1 MFDKYLILEDSLR
14 ATPDGFAFDAR
25 LGYYRGLGLSMIE
38 DLAVT
43 LDGEPQPRAAVFFEQ
58 QGKSWSLDAME
69 EAYDDR
75 WEFGAI
81 ATIRVTRA
89 DGLAPGDH
97 SLALKE
103 KLRISY
109 LPFPLFA
116 EDSKKLSVASV
127 GEVRGRAAQ

>member
-1 MFDKYLILEDSLR
+1 MFDKYLILEDSVR
-14 ATPDGFAFDAR
+14 QTGPADAPTGFAFDAR

-43 LDGEPQPRAAVFFEQ
+43 LDSEVQPRNAVFFEQ
-58 QGKSWSLDAME
+58 DGESWSLDAME
-69 EAYDDR
+69 EAYDVR

-81 ATIRVTRA
+81 ATIRVARA
-89 DGLAPGDH
+89 GGLPSGTH
-97 SLALKE
+97 QLSLKE

-116 EDSKKLSVASV
+116 EDTKTV
-127 GEVRGRAAQ
+127 GLADA

>member
-1 MFDKYLILEDSLR
+1 MFDKYLIMENSLR
-14 ATPDGFAFDAR
+14 PTETGFAFDAR

-43 LDGEPQPRAAVFFEQ
+43 LDGEAQPRTAIFFEQ
-58 QGKSWSLDAME
+58 YGKSWSLDAME

-75 WEFGAI
+75 WEFGSV
-81 ATIRVTRA
+81 ATIRVERTA
-89 DGLAPGDH
+89 GLSAGEH
-97 SLALKE
+97 SLSLKE

-116 EDSKKLSVASV
+116 EDSKTLAVA
-127 GEVRGRAAQ
+127 

>member
-1 MFDKYLILEDSLR
+1 MFDKYLIVENSLR
-14 ATPDGFAFDAR
+14 ATGTGFAFDAR

-43 LDGEPQPRAAVFFEQ
+43 LDGEAQPRESVFFEQ
-58 QGKSWSLDAME
+58 NGKSWSLAAME

-75 WEFGAI
+75 WEFGSV
-81 ATIRVTRA
+81 ATIRVDRA
-89 DGLAPGDH
+89 GGLTSGEH
-97 SLALKE
+97 RLGLKE

-116 EDSKKLSVASV
+116 EDIKVITI
-127 GEVRGRAAQ
+127 AA

>member
-14 ATPDGFAFDAR
+14 ATESGFAFDAR
-25 LGYYRGLGLSMIE
+25 LGYYRGIGLSMIE

-43 LDGEPQPRAAVFFEQ
+43 LDGEAQPRESVLFEQ
-58 QGKSWSLDAME
+58 NGKSWSLDAME

-75 WEFGAI
+75 WEFGSV
-81 ATIRVTRA
+81 ATISVTRA
-89 DGLAPGDH
+89 GGLGVGEH
-97 SLALKE
+97 SLTLKE

-116 EDSKKLSVASV
+116 EDSKVITVA
-127 GEVRGRAAQ
+127 A